1 MLFHLFAFPFS
12 FLASH
17 FGVNNR
23 DGVSLI
29 RNVATICNFI
39 RWICKLPLS
48 IQCSVLK
55 SKLQLISCRQT
66 FLFRE
71 AFLKSIINVP
81 TLLYYVYMHKLPV
94 MLILGLCFQFIGIWA
109 KKIWDGSKMWEDF
122 SPQSHTL
129 HLCLLLNI
137 QMRTFL
143 FSLSHFPLIY
153 LSVNVEHQW
162 KHILSLKLLVKKS
175 LWSFMLC
182 GVLILIGNSKNLF
195 GCPLN
200 RLFKTLPLNFLHV
213 CKLTG

>member
-1 MLFHLFAFPFS
+1 MHMLFHLFVFPFS

-29 RNVATICNFI
+29 RNAATICNFI
-39 RWICKLPLS
+39 RWIC
-48 IQCSVLK
+48 IQIATLK
-55 SKLQLISCRQT
+55 ISCRQT

-143 FSLSHFPLIY
+143 FSLSHFPLFY
-153 LSVNVEHQW
+153 LSVNVEHQWQW
-162 KHILSLKLLVKKS
+162 KHILSLKLLVKS
-175 LWSFMLC
+175 LRSFMLC
-182 GVLILIGNSKNLF
+182 GVLILIGNSKTCLDVLWI
-195 GCPLN
+195 GCL
-200 RLFKTLPLNFLHV
+200 RHCLWMSDV
-213 CKLTG
+213 CVN